1 TDSGKGGADFY
12 AVKTAMLTEERYYRK
27 EIPLLQR
34 DAPITRSLEG
44 TPFRARPEADDKILE
59 DGAGVVKSVARCPPS
74 SAPGS
79 PFITPAQENHAMAA
93 ELDHLFSYGPLDVVA
108 TNDDKARGLHV
119 IHEDAQMSAFIP
131 LDDPLHREV
140 LTLVEKNPHSRGF
153 VANQIQARLEQEG
166 RWAGPALDDEG
177 ISFGPSQ
184 EVAQELAANEPEK
197 DRERLENAV
206 ERGKSQEQTPLAVG
220 PVMPMKAGV
229 SVVKDPEHPEI
240 PPKGGAEP
248 STEEDLT
255 KDWPGNP
262 VKDAQAS
269 ERKVADPE
277 PAPRFPKKSP
287 PEILLSDAKR
297 GKALVLDH
305 GDKVSVTNR
314 AMLGIGREAEDRR
327 NKSVE
332 VALKAARERF
342 GEPVRF
348 SGSRAFEEKTIEMAV
363 RLGIALEPATEHGKR
378 AYEQALEAKNALGPS
393 QNRAPVKQKV
403 VEKGIGL

>member
-1 TDSGKGGADFY
+1 
-12 AVKTAMLTEERYYRK
+12 
-27 EIPLLQR
+27 
-34 DAPITRSLEG
+34 
-44 TPFRARPEADDKILE
+44 
-59 DGAGVVKSVARCPPS
+59 
-74 SAPGS
+74 
-79 PFITPAQENHAMAA
+79 MAA

-119 IHEDAQMSAFIP
+119 IHEDAQMRAFIP
-131 LDDPLHREV
+131 SDDPLHREV
-140 LTLVEKNPHSRGF
+140 MTLVEKNSHSRGF

-184 EVAQELAANEPEK
+184 DVAQELGADEPEK
-197 DRERLENAV
+197 DRERLGNAV

-220 PVMPMKAGV
+220 PVMPMKAGA
-229 SVVKDPEHPEI
+229 SVVKDPEQPETS
-240 PPKGGAEP
+240 PKGVAEP

-262 VKDAQAS
+262 VKEAQAPEQKAPES
-269 ERKVADPE
+269 EPVRT
-277 PAPRFPKKSP
+277 FPKKSP
-287 PEILLSDAKR
+287 PEVLLADAKR

-363 RLGIALEPATEHGKR
+363 RLGIELEPATEHGKR
-378 AYEQALEAKNALGPS
+378 AYEKALEAKNALGPS
-393 QNRAPVKQKV
+393 QNRAPSKQKV